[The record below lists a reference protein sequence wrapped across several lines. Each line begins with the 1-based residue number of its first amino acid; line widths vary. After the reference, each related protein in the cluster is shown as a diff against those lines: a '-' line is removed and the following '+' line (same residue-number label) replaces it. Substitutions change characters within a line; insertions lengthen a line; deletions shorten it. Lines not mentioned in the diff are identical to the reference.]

1 MLNPWIKIK
10 YFTFQEVLNLYP
22 AKAPD
27 HPHSKNFASDWFSQ
41 FLSNYDLELAV
52 NGVSQY
58 ISNDLIKDIVD
69 ALMTIVYQRH
79 SEDYIYHV
87 ELALHEDYELKNEDF
102 YKYVQTLINV
112 IDLTIPRYIPLLQAQ
127 EFYSVD
133 PVAPLKSV
141 SKGRTR
147 YNDTPQ
153 SMGIWD
159 DEEHAS
165 NLSNSESETEVDS
178 GSIVSRLDE
187 AYKNWRSII
196 LEWANEFNQCFIKEE
211 QVK

>member
-58 ISNDLIKDIVD
+58 ISNDNIKDIVD

-211 QVK
+211 QVI

>member
-112 IDLTIPRYIPLLQAQ
+112 IDLTIPRYVPLLQAQ

-211 QVK
+211 QL

>member
-22 AKAPD
+22 SKAPD

-58 ISNDLIKDIVD
+58 ISNDLIKDMVD

>member
-87 ELALHEDYELKNEDF
+87 ELALHEDYEIKNEDF

>member
-22 AKAPD
+22 SKAPD
-27 HPHSKNFASDWFSQ
+27 YPHSKNFGSDWFSQ
-41 FLSNYDLELAV
+41 FLSHYDLELAV

-58 ISNDLIKDIVD
+58 ISNTLIKDIVD

-79 SEDYIYHV
+79 ADDFIYYK
-87 ELALHEDYELKNEDF
+87 ELALNEDYELQDSEF

-147 YNDTPQ
+147 YNDTPE

>member
-211 QVK
+211 QL

>member
-22 AKAPD
+22 SKAPD

-211 QVK
+211 QL

>member
-22 AKAPD
+22 SKAPD
-27 HPHSKNFASDWFSQ
+27 YPHSKNFASDWFSQ
-41 FLSNYDLELAV
+41 FLSHYDLELAV

-58 ISNDLIKDIVD
+58 ISDDNIKDIVD

-79 SEDYIYHV
+79 ADDFIYHK
-87 ELALHEDYELKNEDF
+87 ELALHEDYELQDSEF

-211 QVK
+211 QL

>member
-41 FLSNYDLELAV
+41 FLSNYDLELVV

-211 QVK
+211 QVI

>member
-153 SMGIWD
+153 SMGVWD

-196 LEWANEFNQCFIKEE
+196 LEWANEFNQCFIREE

>member
-22 AKAPD
+22 SKAPD

-87 ELALHEDYELKNEDF
+87 ELALHEDYELQDAEF